1 MIPDICV
8 QPRGSNMIMMSDFI
22 PMAFESFERI
32 SVGLR
37 AHTGIMAPMI
47 VPDMIVRVVAGPMDI
62 DQEISK

>member
-1 MIPDICV
+1 
-8 QPRGSNMIMMSDFI
+8 
-22 PMAFESFERI
+22 MAFESFERI